1 MVVKTDCLA
10 GTVVVDVS
18 SSSPPQAAASNENES
33 STAKSVR
40 DRRMCVIPLTGSIR
54 PSDQLSRVKHKSDNC
69 QKFVEQGLRT
79 GSRSSR
85 LALSP
90 VPRIEIELT
99 SSKEDGSWTWRAVGA
114 REPRGSLDGALLA
127 EPAAVGDVL
136 RVETDQFLDGMT
148 VTAILPP
155 RDKRS
160 SPVLLE
166 LLNNAGEEP
175 DVTTRLVGGKR
186 RRDHEDSDGERK
198 PRKGGRSRDAR
209 GRSERKPQAEGRG
222 DRSRDAR
229 GRSERKPQGEGRD
242 ERSRK
247 ERGGRQR
254 HDDAPATP
262 KAPRLRPRHTN
273 RNAAVKALPDEQRL
287 VGRILLDGGI
297 PGLRAEIARQNEA
310 AGSAGEPEIPAE
322 ILLTLGERLQ
332 QGLHAAEWRDRAEA
346 AEAGLAEVDLRD
358 LRSVVVAAESGARGD
373 EARSLAERLRSGL
386 GERVEREHEA
396 WLAEV
401 VRVLGEGRV
410 VRALRLSSRPPK
422 AGAPMP
428 RDLLDRLAEAAA
440 AGMTADTGQD
450 RWGTMLDAVAS
461 SPVHERVVPAGLP
474 AEPNKDLLALVR
486 RFSLRVPA
494 IAAAFGVEPASASTN
509 RRRRRTPAGH

>member
-1 MVVKTDCLA
+1 M
-10 GTVVVDVS
+10 
-18 SSSPPQAAASNENES
+18 
-33 STAKSVR
+33 
-40 DRRMCVIPLTGSIR
+40 
-54 PSDQLSRVKHKSDNC
+54 
-69 QKFVEQGLRT
+69 
-79 GSRSSR
+79 
-85 LALSP
+85 
-90 VPRIEIELT
+90 PRIEIELT
-99 SSKEDGSWTWRAVGA
+99 SSKEDGSWTWRALGA

-166 LLNNAGEEP
+166 LLDNAGEEP

-186 RRDHEDSDGERK
+186 RRDHEASGSERK

-209 GRSERKPQAEGRG
+209 GRSERKPQ
-222 DRSRDAR
+222 
-229 GRSERKPQGEGRD
+229 GEGRD
-242 ERSRK
+242 ERNRK
-247 ERGGRQR
+247 GRGGRQG
-254 HDDAPATP
+254 HDDAPTAP
-262 KAPRLRPRHTN
+262 KAPRLRPPRTH

-287 VGRILLDGGI
+287 VGRILLHGGI

-310 AGSAGEPEIPAE
+310 ARSAGEPEIPAE

-332 QGLHAAEWRDRAEA
+332 PGLHAAEWRDRAEA

-386 GERVEREHEA
+386 AERVEREHEA

-494 IAAAFGVEPASASTN
+494 IAAAFGVEPAPAPTN
-509 RRRRRTPAGH
+509 RRRRRAPAGH

>member
-1 MVVKTDCLA
+1 M
-10 GTVVVDVS
+10 
-18 SSSPPQAAASNENES
+18 
-33 STAKSVR
+33 
-40 DRRMCVIPLTGSIR
+40 
-54 PSDQLSRVKHKSDNC
+54 
-69 QKFVEQGLRT
+69 
-79 GSRSSR
+79 
-85 LALSP
+85 
-90 VPRIEIELT
+90 PRIEIELT
-99 SSKEDGSWTWRAVGA
+99 SSKEDGSWTWRALGA

-166 LLNNAGEEP
+166 LLDNAGEEP

-186 RRDHEDSDGERK
+186 RRDHEASGGERK

-209 GRSERKPQAEGRG
+209 GRSERKPQ
-222 DRSRDAR
+222 
-229 GRSERKPQGEGRD
+229 GEGRD
-242 ERSRK
+242 ERNRK
-247 ERGGRQR
+247 GRGGRQG
-254 HDDAPATP
+254 HDDAPTAP
-262 KAPRLRPRHTN
+262 KAPRLRPSRTH

-287 VGRILLDGGI
+287 VGRILLHGGI

-322 ILLTLGERLQ
+322 ILLTPGERLQ
-332 QGLHAAEWRDRAEA
+332 PGLHAAEWRDRAEA

-386 GERVEREHEA
+386 AERVEREHEA

-494 IAAAFGVEPASASTN
+494 IAAAFGVEPAPAPTN
-509 RRRRRTPAGH
+509 RRRRRAPAGH

>member
-1 MVVKTDCLA
+1 M
-10 GTVVVDVS
+10 
-18 SSSPPQAAASNENES
+18 
-33 STAKSVR
+33 
-40 DRRMCVIPLTGSIR
+40 
-54 PSDQLSRVKHKSDNC
+54 
-69 QKFVEQGLRT
+69 
-79 GSRSSR
+79 
-85 LALSP
+85 
-90 VPRIEIELT
+90 
-99 SSKEDGSWTWRAVGA
+99 
-114 REPRGSLDGALLA
+114 
-127 EPAAVGDVL
+127 
-136 RVETDQFLDGMT
+136 
-148 VTAILPP
+148 
-155 RDKRS
+155 
-160 SPVLLE
+160 
-166 LLNNAGEEP
+166 
-175 DVTTRLVGGKR
+175 
-186 RRDHEDSDGERK
+186 
-198 PRKGGRSRDAR
+198 
-209 GRSERKPQAEGRG
+209 
-222 DRSRDAR
+222 
-229 GRSERKPQGEGRD
+229 
-242 ERSRK
+242 
-247 ERGGRQR
+247 
-254 HDDAPATP
+254 
-262 KAPRLRPRHTN
+262 
-273 RNAAVKALPDEQRL
+273 KALPDEQRL

>member
-1 MVVKTDCLA
+1 
-10 GTVVVDVS
+10 
-18 SSSPPQAAASNENES
+18 
-33 STAKSVR
+33 
-40 DRRMCVIPLTGSIR
+40 
-54 PSDQLSRVKHKSDNC
+54 
-69 QKFVEQGLRT
+69 
-79 GSRSSR
+79 
-85 LALSP
+85 
-90 VPRIEIELT
+90 
-99 SSKEDGSWTWRAVGA
+99 
-114 REPRGSLDGALLA
+114 
-127 EPAAVGDVL
+127 
-136 RVETDQFLDGMT
+136 
-148 VTAILPP
+148 
-155 RDKRS
+155 
-160 SPVLLE
+160 
-166 LLNNAGEEP
+166 
-175 DVTTRLVGGKR
+175 
-186 RRDHEDSDGERK
+186 
-198 PRKGGRSRDAR
+198 RSRDAR
-209 GRSERKPQAEGRG
+209 GRSERKPPGEGR
-222 DRSRDAR
+222 DERNRDTR

-242 ERSRK
+242 ERNRDTRGRSERK
-247 ERGGRQR
+247 PQGEGRDERNRKGRGGRQG
-254 HDDAPATP
+254 HDDAPTAP
-262 KAPRLRPRHTN
+262 KAPRLRPPRTH

-287 VGRILLDGGI
+287 VGRILLHGGI

-310 AGSAGEPEIPAE
+310 ARSAGEPEIPAE

-332 QGLHAAEWRDRAEA
+332 PGLHAAEWRDRAEA

-386 GERVEREHEA
+386 AERVEREHEA

-494 IAAAFGVEPASASTN
+494 IAAAFGVEPAPAPTN
-509 RRRRRTPAGH
+509 RRRRRAPAGH

>member
-1 MVVKTDCLA
+1 
-10 GTVVVDVS
+10 
-18 SSSPPQAAASNENES
+18 
-33 STAKSVR
+33 
-40 DRRMCVIPLTGSIR
+40 
-54 PSDQLSRVKHKSDNC
+54 
-69 QKFVEQGLRT
+69 
-79 GSRSSR
+79 
-85 LALSP
+85 

-127 EPAAVGDVL
+127 EPATVGDVL

-148 VTAILPP
+148 VTAVLPP

-175 DVTTRLVGGKR
+175 EVTTRLLGGRR
-186 RRDHEDSDGERK
+186 RRDHEDRDGERK
-198 PRKGGRSRDAR
+198 PRKAS
-209 GRSERKPQAEGRG
+209 
-222 DRSRDAR
+222 RSRDAR
-229 GRSERKPQGEGRD
+229 GRSERKPQGEGRGD
-242 ERSRK
+242 RSRDGQGRSERKPQGEGRGDRSRDGQGRSERKPQGEGRGDRSRDGQGRSRGRPLADRNERSRK

-254 HDDAPATP
+254 RDDAPAAP
-262 KAPRLRPRHTN
+262 KAPRLRPRRTH
-273 RNAAVKALPDEQRL
+273 RNAAVKVLPDEQRL

-310 AGSAGEPEIPAE
+310 AGNAGEPEIPAE

-332 QGLHAAEWRDRAEA
+332 PGLHAAEWRDRAEA

-373 EARSLAERLRSGL
+373 EARSLAERLRTGL
-386 GERVEREHEA
+386 AERVEREHEA

-401 VRVLGEGRV
+401 ARVLGEGRV

-440 AGMTADTGQD
+440 AGMTSDTGQD

-474 AEPNKDLLALVR
+474 ADPSEDLLALVR

-494 IAAAFGVEPASASTN
+494 IAAAFGVEPAPVPTN

>member
-1 MVVKTDCLA
+1 M
-10 GTVVVDVS
+10 
-18 SSSPPQAAASNENES
+18 
-33 STAKSVR
+33 
-40 DRRMCVIPLTGSIR
+40 
-54 PSDQLSRVKHKSDNC
+54 
-69 QKFVEQGLRT
+69 
-79 GSRSSR
+79 
-85 LALSP
+85 
-90 VPRIEIELT
+90 PRIEIELT
-99 SSKEDGSWTWRAVGA
+99 SSKEDGSWTWRALGA

-166 LLNNAGEEP
+166 LLDNAGEEP

-186 RRDHEDSDGERK
+186 RRDHEASGGERK

-209 GRSERKPQAEGRG
+209 GRSERKPQ
-222 DRSRDAR
+222 
-229 GRSERKPQGEGRD
+229 GEGRD
-242 ERSRK
+242 ERNRK
-247 ERGGRQR
+247 GRGGRQG
-254 HDDAPATP
+254 HDDAPTAP
-262 KAPRLRPRHTN
+262 KAPRLRPSRTH

-287 VGRILLDGGI
+287 VGRILLHGGI

-332 QGLHAAEWRDRAEA
+332 PGLHAAEWRDRAEA

-386 GERVEREHEA
+386 AERVEREHEA

-401 VRVLGEGRV
+401 VRLLGEGRV

-494 IAAAFGVEPASASTN
+494 IAAAFGVEPAPAPTN
-509 RRRRRTPAGH
+509 RRRRRAPAGH

>member
-1 MVVKTDCLA
+1 M
-10 GTVVVDVS
+10 
-18 SSSPPQAAASNENES
+18 
-33 STAKSVR
+33 
-40 DRRMCVIPLTGSIR
+40 
-54 PSDQLSRVKHKSDNC
+54 
-69 QKFVEQGLRT
+69 
-79 GSRSSR
+79 
-85 LALSP
+85 
-90 VPRIEIELT
+90 PRIEIELT
-99 SSKEDGSWTWRAVGA
+99 SSKEDGSWTWRALGA

-127 EPAAVGDVL
+127 EPAAVGDGL

-155 RDKRS
+155 RDKRN

-186 RRDHEDSDGERK
+186 RRDHEASGGERK

-209 GRSERKPQAEGRG
+209 GRSERKPQ
-222 DRSRDAR
+222 
-229 GRSERKPQGEGRD
+229 GEGRD
-242 ERSRK
+242 ERNRK
-247 ERGGRQR
+247 GRGGRQG
-254 HDDAPATP
+254 HDDAPTAP
-262 KAPRLRPRHTN
+262 KAPRLRPSRTH

-287 VGRILLDGGI
+287 VGRILLHGGI

-332 QGLHAAEWRDRAEA
+332 PGLHAAEWRDRAEA

-386 GERVEREHEA
+386 AERVEREHEA

-494 IAAAFGVEPASASTN
+494 IAAAFGVEPAPAPTN
-509 RRRRRTPAGH
+509 RRRRRAPAGH

>member
-1 MVVKTDCLA
+1 M
-10 GTVVVDVS
+10 
-18 SSSPPQAAASNENES
+18 
-33 STAKSVR
+33 
-40 DRRMCVIPLTGSIR
+40 
-54 PSDQLSRVKHKSDNC
+54 
-69 QKFVEQGLRT
+69 
-79 GSRSSR
+79 
-85 LALSP
+85 
-90 VPRIEIELT
+90 PRIEIELT

-127 EPAAVGDVL
+127 KPAAVGDVL

-186 RRDHEDSDGERK
+186 RRDHEASGGERK

-209 GRSERKPQAEGRG
+209 GRSERKPQ
-222 DRSRDAR
+222 
-229 GRSERKPQGEGRD
+229 GEGRD
-242 ERSRK
+242 ERNR
-247 ERGGRQR
+247 EGRGGRQG
-254 HDDAPATP
+254 HDDAPTAP
-262 KAPRLRPRHTN
+262 KAPRLRPPRTH

-287 VGRILLDGGI
+287 VGRILLHGGI

-332 QGLHAAEWRDRAEA
+332 PGLHAAEWRDRAEA

-386 GERVEREHEA
+386 AERVEREHAA

-401 VRVLGEGRV
+401 ARVLGEGRV

-440 AGMTADTGQD
+440 AGMTVDTGQD

-494 IAAAFGVEPASASTN
+494 IAAAFGVEPAPAPTN

>member
-1 MVVKTDCLA
+1 M
-10 GTVVVDVS
+10 
-18 SSSPPQAAASNENES
+18 
-33 STAKSVR
+33 
-40 DRRMCVIPLTGSIR
+40 
-54 PSDQLSRVKHKSDNC
+54 
-69 QKFVEQGLRT
+69 
-79 GSRSSR
+79 
-85 LALSP
+85 
-90 VPRIEIELT
+90 PRIEIELT
-99 SSKEDGSWTWRAVGA
+99 SSKEDGSWTWRALGA
-114 REPRGSLDGALLA
+114 REPRGSLDGALLV

-166 LLNNAGEEP
+166 LLDNAGEEP

-186 RRDHEDSDGERK
+186 RRDHEASGGERK

-209 GRSERKPQAEGRG
+209 GRSERKPQ
-222 DRSRDAR
+222 
-229 GRSERKPQGEGRD
+229 GEGRD
-242 ERSRK
+242 ERNRK
-247 ERGGRQR
+247 GRGGRQG
-254 HDDAPATP
+254 HDDAPTAP
-262 KAPRLRPRHTN
+262 KAPRLRPSRTH

-287 VGRILLDGGI
+287 VGRILLHGGI

-332 QGLHAAEWRDRAEA
+332 PGLHAAEWRDRAEA

-386 GERVEREHEA
+386 AERVEREHEA

-401 VRVLGEGRV
+401 VRLLGEGRV

-428 RDLLDRLAEAAA
+428 KDLLDRLAEAAA

-494 IAAAFGVEPASASTN
+494 IAAAFGVEPAPAPTN
-509 RRRRRTPAGH
+509 RRRRRAPAGH

>member
-1 MVVKTDCLA
+1 M
-10 GTVVVDVS
+10 
-18 SSSPPQAAASNENES
+18 
-33 STAKSVR
+33 
-40 DRRMCVIPLTGSIR
+40 
-54 PSDQLSRVKHKSDNC
+54 
-69 QKFVEQGLRT
+69 
-79 GSRSSR
+79 
-85 LALSP
+85 
-90 VPRIEIELT
+90 PRIEIELT

-127 EPAAVGDVL
+127 KPAAVGDVL

-166 LLNNAGEEP
+166 LLNNAGEDP

-209 GRSERKPQAEGRG
+209 GRSERKPQ
-222 DRSRDAR
+222 
-229 GRSERKPQGEGRD
+229 GEGRD

-247 ERGGRQR
+247 GRGGRQR
-254 HDDAPATP
+254 HDDAPTAP
-262 KAPRLRPRHTN
+262 KAPRLRPRRTH
-273 RNAAVKALPDEQRL
+273 RNAAVKAMPDEQRL

-322 ILLTLGERLQ
+322 ILLTLGEHLQ
-332 QGLHAAEWRDRAEA
+332 PGLHAAEWRDRAEA

-386 GERVEREHEA
+386 AERVEREHAA

-401 VRVLGEGRV
+401 ARVLGEGRV

-440 AGMTADTGQD
+440 AGMTVDTGQD

-494 IAAAFGVEPASASTN
+494 IAAAFGVEPAPAPTN

>member
-1 MVVKTDCLA
+1 M
-10 GTVVVDVS
+10 
-18 SSSPPQAAASNENES
+18 
-33 STAKSVR
+33 
-40 DRRMCVIPLTGSIR
+40 
-54 PSDQLSRVKHKSDNC
+54 
-69 QKFVEQGLRT
+69 
-79 GSRSSR
+79 
-85 LALSP
+85 
-90 VPRIEIELT
+90 PRIEIELT
-99 SSKEDGSWTWRAVGA
+99 SSKEDGSWTWRALGA

-166 LLNNAGEEP
+166 LLDNAGEEP

-186 RRDHEDSDGERK
+186 RRDHEASGGERK

-209 GRSERKPQAEGRG
+209 GRSERKPQ
-222 DRSRDAR
+222 
-229 GRSERKPQGEGRD
+229 GEGRD
-242 ERSRK
+242 ERNRK
-247 ERGGRQR
+247 GRGGRQG
-254 HDDAPATP
+254 HADAPPAP
-262 KAPRLRPRHTN
+262 KAPRLRPSRTH

-287 VGRILLDGGI
+287 VGRILLHGGI

-332 QGLHAAEWRDRAEA
+332 PGLHAAEWRDRAEA

-386 GERVEREHEA
+386 AERVEREHEA

-494 IAAAFGVEPASASTN
+494 IAAAFGVEPAPAPTN
-509 RRRRRTPAGH
+509 RRRRRAPAGH

>member
-1 MVVKTDCLA
+1 M
-10 GTVVVDVS
+10 
-18 SSSPPQAAASNENES
+18 
-33 STAKSVR
+33 
-40 DRRMCVIPLTGSIR
+40 
-54 PSDQLSRVKHKSDNC
+54 
-69 QKFVEQGLRT
+69 
-79 GSRSSR
+79 
-85 LALSP
+85 
-90 VPRIEIELT
+90 PRIEIELT
-99 SSKEDGSWTWRAVGA
+99 SSKEDGSWTWRALGA

-166 LLNNAGEEP
+166 LLDNAGEEP

-186 RRDHEDSDGERK
+186 RRDHEASGGERK

-209 GRSERKPQAEGRG
+209 GRSERKPQ
-222 DRSRDAR
+222 
-229 GRSERKPQGEGRD
+229 GEGRA
-242 ERSRK
+242 ERNRK
-247 ERGGRQR
+247 GRGGRQG
-254 HDDAPATP
+254 HDDAPTAP
-262 KAPRLRPRHTN
+262 KAPRLRPSRTH

-287 VGRILLDGGI
+287 VGRILLHGGI

-322 ILLTLGERLQ
+322 ILLTLGARLQ
-332 QGLHAAEWRDRAEA
+332 PGLHAAEWRDRAEA

-386 GERVEREHEA
+386 AERVEREHEA

-494 IAAAFGVEPASASTN
+494 IAAAFGVEPAPAPTN
-509 RRRRRTPAGH
+509 RRRRRAPAGH

>member
-1 MVVKTDCLA
+1 M
-10 GTVVVDVS
+10 
-18 SSSPPQAAASNENES
+18 
-33 STAKSVR
+33 
-40 DRRMCVIPLTGSIR
+40 
-54 PSDQLSRVKHKSDNC
+54 
-69 QKFVEQGLRT
+69 
-79 GSRSSR
+79 
-85 LALSP
+85 
-90 VPRIEIELT
+90 PRIEIELT
-99 SSKEDGSWTWRAVGA
+99 SSKEDGSWTWRALGA
-114 REPRGSLDGALLA
+114 REPRGSLDGALLV

-166 LLNNAGEEP
+166 LLDNAGEEP

-186 RRDHEDSDGERK
+186 RRDHEASGGERK

-209 GRSERKPQAEGRG
+209 GRSERKPQ
-222 DRSRDAR
+222 
-229 GRSERKPQGEGRD
+229 GEGRD
-242 ERSRK
+242 ERNRK
-247 ERGGRQR
+247 GRGGRQG
-254 HDDAPATP
+254 HDDAPTAP
-262 KAPRLRPRHTN
+262 KAPRLRPSRTH

-287 VGRILLDGGI
+287 VGRILLHGGI

-332 QGLHAAEWRDRAEA
+332 PGLHAAEWRDRAEA

-386 GERVEREHEA
+386 AERVEREHEA

-401 VRVLGEGRV
+401 VRLLGEGRV

-494 IAAAFGVEPASASTN
+494 IAAAFGVEPAPAPTN
-509 RRRRRTPAGH
+509 RRRRRAPAGH

>member
-1 MVVKTDCLA
+1 M
-10 GTVVVDVS
+10 
-18 SSSPPQAAASNENES
+18 
-33 STAKSVR
+33 
-40 DRRMCVIPLTGSIR
+40 
-54 PSDQLSRVKHKSDNC
+54 
-69 QKFVEQGLRT
+69 
-79 GSRSSR
+79 
-85 LALSP
+85 
-90 VPRIEIELT
+90 PRIEIELT
-99 SSKEDGSWTWRAVGA
+99 SSKEDGSWTWRALGA
-114 REPRGSLDGALLA
+114 REPRGARDGARLA

-166 LLNNAGEEP
+166 LLDNAGEEP

-186 RRDHEDSDGERK
+186 RRDHEASGGERK

-209 GRSERKPQAEGRG
+209 GRSERT
-222 DRSRDAR
+222 
-229 GRSERKPQGEGRD
+229 PQGEGRD
-242 ERSRK
+242 ERNRK
-247 ERGGRQR
+247 GRGGRQG
-254 HDDAPATP
+254 HDDAPTAP
-262 KAPRLRPRHTN
+262 KAPRLRPSRTH

-287 VGRILLDGGI
+287 VGRILLHGGI

-332 QGLHAAEWRDRAEA
+332 PGLHAAEWRDRAEA

-373 EARSLAERLRSGL
+373 EARSLADRLRSGL
-386 GERVEREHEA
+386 AERVEREHEA

-422 AGAPMP
+422 AGAHMP

-494 IAAAFGVEPASASTN
+494 IAAAFGVEPAPAPTN
-509 RRRRRTPAGH
+509 RRRRRAPAGH

>member
-1 MVVKTDCLA
+1 M
-10 GTVVVDVS
+10 
-18 SSSPPQAAASNENES
+18 
-33 STAKSVR
+33 
-40 DRRMCVIPLTGSIR
+40 
-54 PSDQLSRVKHKSDNC
+54 
-69 QKFVEQGLRT
+69 
-79 GSRSSR
+79 
-85 LALSP
+85 
-90 VPRIEIELT
+90 PRIEIELT
-99 SSKEDGSWTWRAVGA
+99 SSKEDGSWTWRALGA

-166 LLNNAGEEP
+166 LLDNAGEEP

-186 RRDHEDSDGERK
+186 RRDHEASGGERK

-209 GRSERKPQAEGRG
+209 GRSERKPQ
-222 DRSRDAR
+222 
-229 GRSERKPQGEGRD
+229 GEGRD
-242 ERSRK
+242 ERNRK
-247 ERGGRQR
+247 GRGGRQG
-254 HDDAPATP
+254 HDDAPTAP
-262 KAPRLRPRHTN
+262 KAPRLRPSRTH

-287 VGRILLDGGI
+287 VGRILLHGGI

-332 QGLHAAEWRDRAEA
+332 PGLHAAEWRDRAEA

-386 GERVEREHEA
+386 
-396 WLAEV
+396 
-401 VRVLGEGRV
+401 
-410 VRALRLSSRPPK
+410 K
-422 AGAPMP
+422 YN
-428 RDLLDRLAEAAA
+428 RD
-440 AGMTADTGQD
+440 
-450 RWGTMLDAVAS
+450 
-461 SPVHERVVPAGLP
+461 
-474 AEPNKDLLALVR
+474 
-486 RFSLRVPA
+486 RFSSNAL
-494 IAAAFGVEPASASTN
+494 FL
-509 RRRRRTPAGH
+509 

>member
-1 MVVKTDCLA
+1 M
-10 GTVVVDVS
+10 
-18 SSSPPQAAASNENES
+18 
-33 STAKSVR
+33 
-40 DRRMCVIPLTGSIR
+40 
-54 PSDQLSRVKHKSDNC
+54 
-69 QKFVEQGLRT
+69 
-79 GSRSSR
+79 
-85 LALSP
+85 
-90 VPRIEIELT
+90 PRIEIELT
-99 SSKEDGSWTWRAVGA
+99 SSKEDGSWTWRALGA

-166 LLNNAGEEP
+166 LLDNAGEEP

-186 RRDHEDSDGERK
+186 RRDHEASGGERK

-209 GRSERKPQAEGRG
+209 GRSERKPQ
-222 DRSRDAR
+222 
-229 GRSERKPQGEGRD
+229 GEGRD
-242 ERSRK
+242 ERNRK
-247 ERGGRQR
+247 GRGGRQG
-254 HDDAPATP
+254 HDDAPTAP
-262 KAPRLRPRHTN
+262 KAPRLRPSRTH

-287 VGRILLDGGI
+287 VGRILLHGGI

-332 QGLHAAEWRDRAEA
+332 PGLHAAEWRDRAEA

-386 GERVEREHEA
+386 AERVEREHEA

-494 IAAAFGVEPASASTN
+494 IAAAFGVEPAPAPTN
-509 RRRRRTPAGH
+509 RRRRRAPAGH

>member
-1 MVVKTDCLA
+1 M
-10 GTVVVDVS
+10 
-18 SSSPPQAAASNENES
+18 
-33 STAKSVR
+33 
-40 DRRMCVIPLTGSIR
+40 
-54 PSDQLSRVKHKSDNC
+54 
-69 QKFVEQGLRT
+69 
-79 GSRSSR
+79 
-85 LALSP
+85 
-90 VPRIEIELT
+90 PRIEIELT
-99 SSKEDGSWTWRAVGA
+99 SSKEDGSWTWRALGA

-166 LLNNAGEEP
+166 LLDNAGEEP

-186 RRDHEDSDGERK
+186 RRDHEASGGERK

-209 GRSERKPQAEGRG
+209 GRSERKPQ
-222 DRSRDAR
+222 
-229 GRSERKPQGEGRD
+229 GEGRD
-242 ERSRK
+242 ERNRK
-247 ERGGRQR
+247 GRGGRQG
-254 HDDAPATP
+254 HDDAPTAP
-262 KAPRLRPRHTN
+262 KAPRLRPPRTH

-287 VGRILLDGGI
+287 VGRILLHGGI

-332 QGLHAAEWRDRAEA
+332 PGLHAAEWRDRAEA

-386 GERVEREHEA
+386 AERVEREHEA

-494 IAAAFGVEPASASTN
+494 IAAAFGVEPAPAPTN
-509 RRRRRTPAGH
+509 RRRRRAPAGH

>member
-1 MVVKTDCLA
+1 M
-10 GTVVVDVS
+10 
-18 SSSPPQAAASNENES
+18 
-33 STAKSVR
+33 
-40 DRRMCVIPLTGSIR
+40 
-54 PSDQLSRVKHKSDNC
+54 
-69 QKFVEQGLRT
+69 
-79 GSRSSR
+79 
-85 LALSP
+85 
-90 VPRIEIELT
+90 PRIEIELT

-175 DVTTRLVGGKR
+175 DVTTRLVDGTR
-186 RRDHEDSDGERK
+186 RRDHDDSDGERK

-209 GRSERKPQAEGRG
+209 GRSERKPQGEDRG
-222 DRSRDAR
+222 
-229 GRSERKPQGEGRD
+229 

-262 KAPRLRPRHTN
+262 KAPRLRPPRTH

-332 QGLHAAEWRDRAEA
+332 PGLHAAEWRDRAEA

-386 GERVEREHEA
+386 AERVEREHEA

-401 VRVLGEGRV
+401 ARVLGEGRV

-474 AEPNKDLLALVR
+474 AEPNRDLLALVR

-494 IAAAFGVEPASASTN
+494 IAAAFGVEPAPAPTN

>member
-1 MVVKTDCLA
+1 M
-10 GTVVVDVS
+10 
-18 SSSPPQAAASNENES
+18 
-33 STAKSVR
+33 
-40 DRRMCVIPLTGSIR
+40 
-54 PSDQLSRVKHKSDNC
+54 
-69 QKFVEQGLRT
+69 
-79 GSRSSR
+79 
-85 LALSP
+85 
-90 VPRIEIELT
+90 PRIEIELT
-99 SSKEDGSWTWRAVGA
+99 SSKEDGSWTWRALGA

-166 LLNNAGEEP
+166 LLDNAGEEP

-186 RRDHEDSDGERK
+186 RRDHEASGGERK

-209 GRSERKPQAEGRG
+209 GRSERKPQ
-222 DRSRDAR
+222 
-229 GRSERKPQGEGRD
+229 GEGRD
-242 ERSRK
+242 ERNRK
-247 ERGGRQR
+247 GRGGRQG
-254 HDDAPATP
+254 HDDAPTAP
-262 KAPRLRPRHTN
+262 KAPRLRPPRTH

-287 VGRILLDGGI
+287 VGRILLHGGI
-297 PGLRAEIARQNEA
+297 PGLRAEIAKQNEA

-332 QGLHAAEWRDRAEA
+332 PGLHAAEWRDRAEA

-386 GERVEREHEA
+386 AERVEREHEA

-494 IAAAFGVEPASASTN
+494 IAAAFGVEPAPAPTN
-509 RRRRRTPAGH
+509 RRRRRAPAGH

>member
-1 MVVKTDCLA
+1 M
-10 GTVVVDVS
+10 
-18 SSSPPQAAASNENES
+18 
-33 STAKSVR
+33 
-40 DRRMCVIPLTGSIR
+40 
-54 PSDQLSRVKHKSDNC
+54 
-69 QKFVEQGLRT
+69 
-79 GSRSSR
+79 
-85 LALSP
+85 
-90 VPRIEIELT
+90 PRIEIELT
-99 SSKEDGSWTWRAVGA
+99 SSKEDGSWTWRALGA

-166 LLNNAGEEP
+166 LLDNAGEEP

-186 RRDHEDSDGERK
+186 RRDHEASGGERK

-209 GRSERKPQAEGRG
+209 GP
-222 DRSRDAR
+222 
-229 GRSERKPQGEGRD
+229 SERKPQGEGRD
-242 ERSRK
+242 ERNRK
-247 ERGGRQR
+247 GRGGRQG
-254 HDDAPATP
+254 HDDAPTAP
-262 KAPRLRPRHTN
+262 KAPRLRPPRTH

-287 VGRILLDGGI
+287 VGRILLHGGI

-310 AGSAGEPEIPAE
+310 ARSAGEPEIPAE

-332 QGLHAAEWRDRAEA
+332 PGLHAAEWRDRAEA

-386 GERVEREHEA
+386 AERVEREHEA

-494 IAAAFGVEPASASTN
+494 IAAAFGVEPAPAPTN
-509 RRRRRTPAGH
+509 RRRRRAPAGH

>member
-1 MVVKTDCLA
+1 M
-10 GTVVVDVS
+10 
-18 SSSPPQAAASNENES
+18 
-33 STAKSVR
+33 
-40 DRRMCVIPLTGSIR
+40 
-54 PSDQLSRVKHKSDNC
+54 
-69 QKFVEQGLRT
+69 
-79 GSRSSR
+79 
-85 LALSP
+85 
-90 VPRIEIELT
+90 PRIEIELT
-99 SSKEDGSWTWRAVGA
+99 SSKEDGSWTWRALGA

-166 LLNNAGEEP
+166 LLDNAGEEP

-186 RRDHEDSDGERK
+186 RRDHEASGGERK

-209 GRSERKPQAEGRG
+209 GRSERKPQ
-222 DRSRDAR
+222 
-229 GRSERKPQGEGRD
+229 GEGRD
-242 ERSRK
+242 ERNRK
-247 ERGGRQR
+247 GRGGRQG
-254 HDDAPATP
+254 HDDAPTAP
-262 KAPRLRPRHTN
+262 KAPRLRPSRTH

-287 VGRILLDGGI
+287 VGRILLHGGI

-332 QGLHAAEWRDRAEA
+332 PGLHAAEWRDRAEA

-386 GERVEREHEA
+386 AERVEREHEA

-428 RDLLDRLAEAAA
+428 KDLLDRLAEAAA

-494 IAAAFGVEPASASTN
+494 IAAAFGVEPAPAPTN
-509 RRRRRTPAGH
+509 RRRRRAPAGH

>member
-1 MVVKTDCLA
+1 M
-10 GTVVVDVS
+10 
-18 SSSPPQAAASNENES
+18 
-33 STAKSVR
+33 
-40 DRRMCVIPLTGSIR
+40 
-54 PSDQLSRVKHKSDNC
+54 
-69 QKFVEQGLRT
+69 
-79 GSRSSR
+79 
-85 LALSP
+85 
-90 VPRIEIELT
+90 PRIEIELT
-99 SSKEDGSWTWRAVGA
+99 SSKEDGSWTWRALGA

-127 EPAAVGDVL
+127 APAAVGDVL

-166 LLNNAGEEP
+166 LLDNAGEEP

-186 RRDHEDSDGERK
+186 RRDHEASGGERK

-209 GRSERKPQAEGRG
+209 GRSERKPQ
-222 DRSRDAR
+222 
-229 GRSERKPQGEGRD
+229 GEGRD
-242 ERSRK
+242 ERNR
-247 ERGGRQR
+247 EGRGGRQG
-254 HDDAPATP
+254 HDAAPTAP
-262 KAPRLRPRHTN
+262 KAPRLRPPRTH

-287 VGRILLDGGI
+287 VGRILLHGGI

-332 QGLHAAEWRDRAEA
+332 PGLHAAEWRDRAEA

-373 EARSLAERLRSGL
+373 EARSLAERRRSGL
-386 GERVEREHEA
+386 AERVEREHEA

-428 RDLLDRLAEAAA
+428 RDLLDRLAVAAA

-494 IAAAFGVEPASASTN
+494 IAAAFGVEPAPAPTN
-509 RRRRRTPAGH
+509 RRRRRAPAGH

>member
-1 MVVKTDCLA
+1 
-10 GTVVVDVS
+10 
-18 SSSPPQAAASNENES
+18 
-33 STAKSVR
+33 
-40 DRRMCVIPLTGSIR
+40 
-54 PSDQLSRVKHKSDNC
+54 
-69 QKFVEQGLRT
+69 
-79 GSRSSR
+79 
-85 LALSP
+85 
-90 VPRIEIELT
+90 
-99 SSKEDGSWTWRAVGA
+99 
-114 REPRGSLDGALLA
+114 
-127 EPAAVGDVL
+127 
-136 RVETDQFLDGMT
+136 
-148 VTAILPP
+148 
-155 RDKRS
+155 
-160 SPVLLE
+160 
-166 LLNNAGEEP
+166 
-175 DVTTRLVGGKR
+175 
-186 RRDHEDSDGERK
+186 
-198 PRKGGRSRDAR
+198 
-209 GRSERKPQAEGRG
+209 
-222 DRSRDAR
+222 
-229 GRSERKPQGEGRD
+229 
-242 ERSRK
+242 
-247 ERGGRQR
+247 
-254 HDDAPATP
+254 
-262 KAPRLRPRHTN
+262 
-273 RNAAVKALPDEQRL
+273 VKALPDEQRL

-332 QGLHAAEWRDRAEA
+332 PGLHAAEWRDRAEA

-386 GERVEREHEA
+386 AERVEREHET

-401 VRVLGEGRV
+401 ARVLGEGRV

-494 IAAAFGVEPASASTN
+494 IAAAFGVEPAPAPTN

>member
-1 MVVKTDCLA
+1 M
-10 GTVVVDVS
+10 
-18 SSSPPQAAASNENES
+18 
-33 STAKSVR
+33 
-40 DRRMCVIPLTGSIR
+40 
-54 PSDQLSRVKHKSDNC
+54 
-69 QKFVEQGLRT
+69 
-79 GSRSSR
+79 
-85 LALSP
+85 
-90 VPRIEIELT
+90 PRIEIELT
-99 SSKEDGSWTWRAVGA
+99 SSKEDGSWTWRALGA

-166 LLNNAGEEP
+166 LLDNAGEEP

-186 RRDHEDSDGERK
+186 RRDHEASGGERK

-209 GRSERKPQAEGRG
+209 GRSERKPQ
-222 DRSRDAR
+222 
-229 GRSERKPQGEGRD
+229 GEGRD
-242 ERSRK
+242 ERNRK
-247 ERGGRQR
+247 GRGGRQG
-254 HDDAPATP
+254 HDDAPTAP
-262 KAPRLRPRHTN
+262 KAPRLRPSRTH

-287 VGRILLDGGI
+287 VGRILLHGGI

-332 QGLHAAEWRDRAEA
+332 PGLHAAEWRDRAEA

-386 GERVEREHEA
+386 AERVEREHEA

-401 VRVLGEGRV
+401 VRLLGEGRV

-486 RFSLRVPA
+486 QFSLRVPA
-494 IAAAFGVEPASASTN
+494 IAAAFGVEPAPAPTN
-509 RRRRRTPAGH
+509 RRRRRAPAGH

>member
-1 MVVKTDCLA
+1 M
-10 GTVVVDVS
+10 
-18 SSSPPQAAASNENES
+18 
-33 STAKSVR
+33 
-40 DRRMCVIPLTGSIR
+40 
-54 PSDQLSRVKHKSDNC
+54 
-69 QKFVEQGLRT
+69 
-79 GSRSSR
+79 
-85 LALSP
+85 
-90 VPRIEIELT
+90 PRIEIELT
-99 SSKEDGSWTWRAVGA
+99 SSKEDGSWTWRALGA

-166 LLNNAGEEP
+166 LLDNAGEEP

-186 RRDHEDSDGERK
+186 RRDHEASGGERK

-209 GRSERKPQAEGRG
+209 GRSERKPQ
-222 DRSRDAR
+222 
-229 GRSERKPQGEGRD
+229 GEGRD
-242 ERSRK
+242 ERNRK
-247 ERGGRQR
+247 GRGGRQG
-254 HDDAPATP
+254 HDDAPTAP
-262 KAPRLRPRHTN
+262 KAPRLRPPRTH

-287 VGRILLDGGI
+287 VGRILLHGGI
-297 PGLRAEIARQNEA
+297 PGRRAEIARQNEA
-310 AGSAGEPEIPAE
+310 ARSAGEPEIPAE

-332 QGLHAAEWRDRAEA
+332 PGLHAAEWRDRAEA

-386 GERVEREHEA
+386 AERVEREHEA

-494 IAAAFGVEPASASTN
+494 IAAAFGVEPAPAPTN
-509 RRRRRTPAGH
+509 RRRRRAPAGH

>member
-1 MVVKTDCLA
+1 M
-10 GTVVVDVS
+10 
-18 SSSPPQAAASNENES
+18 
-33 STAKSVR
+33 
-40 DRRMCVIPLTGSIR
+40 
-54 PSDQLSRVKHKSDNC
+54 
-69 QKFVEQGLRT
+69 
-79 GSRSSR
+79 
-85 LALSP
+85 
-90 VPRIEIELT
+90 PRIEIELT

-166 LLNNAGEEP
+166 LLDNAGEEP

-186 RRDHEDSDGERK
+186 RRDHEASGGERK

-209 GRSERKPQAEGRG
+209 GRSERKPQ
-222 DRSRDAR
+222 
-229 GRSERKPQGEGRD
+229 GEGRD
-242 ERSRK
+242 ERNRK
-247 ERGGRQR
+247 GRGGRQG
-254 HDDAPATP
+254 HDDAPTAP
-262 KAPRLRPRHTN
+262 KAPRLRPSRTH

-287 VGRILLDGGI
+287 VGRILLHGGI

-332 QGLHAAEWRDRAEA
+332 PGLHAAEWRDRAEA

-386 GERVEREHEA
+386 AERVEREHEA

-494 IAAAFGVEPASASTN
+494 IAAAFGVEPAPAPTN
-509 RRRRRTPAGH
+509 RRRRRAPAGH

>member
-1 MVVKTDCLA
+1 M
-10 GTVVVDVS
+10 
-18 SSSPPQAAASNENES
+18 
-33 STAKSVR
+33 
-40 DRRMCVIPLTGSIR
+40 
-54 PSDQLSRVKHKSDNC
+54 
-69 QKFVEQGLRT
+69 
-79 GSRSSR
+79 
-85 LALSP
+85 
-90 VPRIEIELT
+90 PRIEIELT
-99 SSKEDGSWTWRAVGA
+99 SSKEDGSWTWRALGA

-166 LLNNAGEEP
+166 LLDNAGEEP

-186 RRDHEDSDGERK
+186 RRDHEASGGERK

-209 GRSERKPQAEGRG
+209 GRSERKPQ
-222 DRSRDAR
+222 
-229 GRSERKPQGEGRD
+229 GEGRD
-242 ERSRK
+242 ERNRK
-247 ERGGRQR
+247 GRGGRQG
-254 HDDAPATP
+254 HDDAPTAP
-262 KAPRLRPRHTN
+262 KAPRLRPPRTH

-287 VGRILLDGGI
+287 VGRILLHGGI

-332 QGLHAAEWRDRAEA
+332 PGLHAAEWRDRAEA

-386 GERVEREHEA
+386 AERVEREHEA

-428 RDLLDRLAEAAA
+428 KDLLDRLAEAAA

-494 IAAAFGVEPASASTN
+494 IAAAFGVEPAPAPTN
-509 RRRRRTPAGH
+509 RRRRRAPAGH

>member
-1 MVVKTDCLA
+1 M
-10 GTVVVDVS
+10 
-18 SSSPPQAAASNENES
+18 
-33 STAKSVR
+33 
-40 DRRMCVIPLTGSIR
+40 
-54 PSDQLSRVKHKSDNC
+54 
-69 QKFVEQGLRT
+69 
-79 GSRSSR
+79 
-85 LALSP
+85 
-90 VPRIEIELT
+90 PRIEIELT
-99 SSKEDGSWTWRAVGA
+99 SSKEDGSWTWRALGA
-114 REPRGSLDGALLA
+114 REPRGSLDGALLV

-166 LLNNAGEEP
+166 LLDNAGEEP

-186 RRDHEDSDGERK
+186 RRDHEASGGERK

-209 GRSERKPQAEGRG
+209 GRSERKPQ
-222 DRSRDAR
+222 
-229 GRSERKPQGEGRD
+229 GEGRD
-242 ERSRK
+242 ERNRK
-247 ERGGRQR
+247 GRGGRQG
-254 HDDAPATP
+254 HDDAPTAP
-262 KAPRLRPRHTN
+262 KAPRLRPSRTH

-287 VGRILLDGGI
+287 VGRILLHGGI

-332 QGLHAAEWRDRAEA
+332 PGLHAAEWRDRAEA

-386 GERVEREHEA
+386 AERVEREHEA

-494 IAAAFGVEPASASTN
+494 IAAAFGVEPAPAPTN
-509 RRRRRTPAGH
+509 RRRRRAPAGH

>member
-1 MVVKTDCLA
+1 M
-10 GTVVVDVS
+10 
-18 SSSPPQAAASNENES
+18 
-33 STAKSVR
+33 
-40 DRRMCVIPLTGSIR
+40 
-54 PSDQLSRVKHKSDNC
+54 
-69 QKFVEQGLRT
+69 
-79 GSRSSR
+79 
-85 LALSP
+85 
-90 VPRIEIELT
+90 PRIEIELT
-99 SSKEDGSWTWRAVGA
+99 SSREDGSWTWRAVGA
-114 REPRGSLDGALLA
+114 REPRGSLDGALLTD
-127 EPAAVGDVL
+127 PAAVGDVL

-148 VTAILPP
+148 VTAVLPP

-166 LLNNAGEEP
+166 LLDRAGEEP
-175 DVTTRLVGGKR
+175 GVTTRLVGGRR

-209 GRSERKPQAEGRG
+209 GRSERKPQGEGRG
-222 DRSRDAR
+222 
-229 GRSERKPQGEGRD
+229 

-247 ERGGRQR
+247 GRGGRQR

-262 KAPRLRPRHTN
+262 KAPRLRPRRTH

-332 QGLHAAEWRDRAEA
+332 PGLHAAEWRDRAEA
-346 AEAGLAEVDLRD
+346 AEAGLAEGDLRD

-386 GERVEREHEA
+386 AERVEREHEA
-396 WLAEV
+396 WLVEV
-401 VRVLGEGRV
+401 ARVLGEGRV

-461 SPVHERVVPAGLP
+461 SPVHKRVVPAGLP
-474 AEPNKDLLALVR
+474 AEPGKELLALVR

-494 IAAAFGVEPASASTN
+494 IAAAFGVEPAPAPTN
-509 RRRRRTPAGH
+509 RRRRRTPAGR

>member
-1 MVVKTDCLA
+1 M
-10 GTVVVDVS
+10 
-18 SSSPPQAAASNENES
+18 
-33 STAKSVR
+33 
-40 DRRMCVIPLTGSIR
+40 
-54 PSDQLSRVKHKSDNC
+54 
-69 QKFVEQGLRT
+69 
-79 GSRSSR
+79 
-85 LALSP
+85 
-90 VPRIEIELT
+90 PRIEIELT
-99 SSKEDGSWTWRAVGA
+99 SSKEDGSWTWRALGA

-166 LLNNAGEEP
+166 LLDNAGEEP

-186 RRDHEDSDGERK
+186 RRDHEASGGERK

-209 GRSERKPQAEGRG
+209 GRSERKPQGEGRG
-222 DRSRDAR
+222 
-229 GRSERKPQGEGRD
+229 
-242 ERSRK
+242 ERSRE
-247 ERGGRQR
+247 ERGGGQR

-262 KAPRLRPRHTN
+262 KAPRLRPPRTH

-287 VGRILLDGGI
+287 VGRILLAGGI

-332 QGLHAAEWRDRAEA
+332 PGLHAAEWRDRAEA

-386 GERVEREHEA
+386 AERVEREHEA

-494 IAAAFGVEPASASTN
+494 IAAAFGVEPAPAPTN
-509 RRRRRTPAGH
+509 RRRRRAPAGH

>member
-1 MVVKTDCLA
+1 M
-10 GTVVVDVS
+10 
-18 SSSPPQAAASNENES
+18 
-33 STAKSVR
+33 
-40 DRRMCVIPLTGSIR
+40 
-54 PSDQLSRVKHKSDNC
+54 
-69 QKFVEQGLRT
+69 
-79 GSRSSR
+79 
-85 LALSP
+85 
-90 VPRIEIELT
+90 PRIEIELT
-99 SSKEDGSWTWRAVGA
+99 SSKEDGSWTWRALGA
-114 REPRGSLDGALLA
+114 REPRGSLDGALLV

-166 LLNNAGEEP
+166 LLDNAGEEP

-186 RRDHEDSDGERK
+186 RRDHEASGGERK

-209 GRSERKPQAEGRG
+209 GRSERKPQ
-222 DRSRDAR
+222 
-229 GRSERKPQGEGRD
+229 GEGRD
-242 ERSRK
+242 ERNRK
-247 ERGGRQR
+247 GRGGRQG
-254 HDDAPATP
+254 HDDAPTAP
-262 KAPRLRPRHTN
+262 KAPRVRPPRTH

-287 VGRILLDGGI
+287 VGRILLHGGI

-332 QGLHAAEWRDRAEA
+332 PGLHAAEWRDRAEA

-386 GERVEREHEA
+386 AERVEREHEA

-494 IAAAFGVEPASASTN
+494 IAAAFGVEPAPAPTN
-509 RRRRRTPAGH
+509 RRRRRAPAGH

>member
-1 MVVKTDCLA
+1 M
-10 GTVVVDVS
+10 
-18 SSSPPQAAASNENES
+18 
-33 STAKSVR
+33 
-40 DRRMCVIPLTGSIR
+40 
-54 PSDQLSRVKHKSDNC
+54 
-69 QKFVEQGLRT
+69 
-79 GSRSSR
+79 
-85 LALSP
+85 
-90 VPRIEIELT
+90 PRIEIELT

-209 GRSERKPQAEGRG
+209 GRSERKPQ
-222 DRSRDAR
+222 
-229 GRSERKPQGEGRD
+229 GEGRD
-242 ERSRK
+242 ERNRK
-247 ERGGRQR
+247 GRGGRQG
-254 HDDAPATP
+254 HDDAPTAP
-262 KAPRLRPRHTN
+262 KAPRLRPSRTH

-287 VGRILLDGGI
+287 VGRILLHGGI

-332 QGLHAAEWRDRAEA
+332 PGLHAAEWRDRAEA

-386 GERVEREHEA
+386 AERVEREHEA

-401 VRVLGEGRV
+401 VRLLGEGRV

-494 IAAAFGVEPASASTN
+494 IAAAFGVEPAPAPTN
-509 RRRRRTPAGH
+509 RRRSRTPAGH

>member
-1 MVVKTDCLA
+1 M
-10 GTVVVDVS
+10 
-18 SSSPPQAAASNENES
+18 P
-33 STAKSVR
+33 
-40 DRRMCVIPLTGSIR
+40 
-54 PSDQLSRVKHKSDNC
+54 
-69 QKFVEQGLRT
+69 
-79 GSRSSR
+79 R
-85 LALSP
+85 L
-90 VPRIEIELT
+90 EIELT
-99 SSKEDGSWTWRAVGA
+99 SSKEDGSWTWRALGA

-155 RDKRS
+155 RDRRS

-166 LLNNAGEEP
+166 LLDNAGEEP

-186 RRDHEDSDGERK
+186 RRDHEASGGERK

-209 GRSERKPQAEGRG
+209 GRSERKPQ
-222 DRSRDAR
+222 
-229 GRSERKPQGEGRD
+229 GEGRD
-242 ERSRK
+242 ERNRK
-247 ERGGRQR
+247 GRGGRQG
-254 HDDAPATP
+254 HDDASTAP
-262 KAPRLRPRHTN
+262 KAPRLRPPRTH

-287 VGRILLDGGI
+287 VGRILLHGGI

-310 AGSAGEPEIPAE
+310 ARSAGEPEIPAE

-332 QGLHAAEWRDRAEA
+332 PGLHAAEWRDRAEA

-386 GERVEREHEA
+386 AERVEREHEA

-494 IAAAFGVEPASASTN
+494 IAAAFGVEPAPAPTN
-509 RRRRRTPAGH
+509 RRRRRAPAGH

>member
-1 MVVKTDCLA
+1 M
-10 GTVVVDVS
+10 
-18 SSSPPQAAASNENES
+18 
-33 STAKSVR
+33 
-40 DRRMCVIPLTGSIR
+40 
-54 PSDQLSRVKHKSDNC
+54 
-69 QKFVEQGLRT
+69 
-79 GSRSSR
+79 
-85 LALSP
+85 
-90 VPRIEIELT
+90 PRIEIELT
-99 SSKEDGSWTWRAVGA
+99 SSKEDGSWTWRALGA

-166 LLNNAGEEP
+166 LLDNAGEEP

-186 RRDHEDSDGERK
+186 RRDHEASGGERK

-209 GRSERKPQAEGRG
+209 GRSERKPQ
-222 DRSRDAR
+222 
-229 GRSERKPQGEGRD
+229 GEGRD
-242 ERSRK
+242 ERNRK
-247 ERGGRQR
+247 WRGVRQG
-254 HDDAPATP
+254 HDDAPTAP
-262 KAPRLRPRHTN
+262 KAPRLRPPRTH

-287 VGRILLDGGI
+287 VGRILLHGGI

-332 QGLHAAEWRDRAEA
+332 PGLHAAEWRDRAEA

-386 GERVEREHEA
+386 AERVEREHEA

-494 IAAAFGVEPASASTN
+494 IAAAFGVEPAPAPTN
-509 RRRRRTPAGH
+509 RRRRRAPAGH